1 MMSSD
6 DALTATARDA
16 RRNLENAVDSLTA
29 KGGEVAEQAQDV
41 LEMLKGALDDAIRA
55 RPYTTLLAAGAV
67 GFLCA
72 VLRHR

>member
-1 MMSSD
+1 MSTD
-6 DALTATARDA
+6 DAFTATARDA
-16 RRNLENAVDSLTA
+16 RRNVESAVDNLRA

-41 LEMLKGALDDAIRA
+41 LDTLKGALDDAIRT

>member
-1 MMSSD
+1 MSSD
-6 DALTATARDA
+6 DTLTATARDA
-16 RRNLENAVDSLTA
+16 RRNVESAMDSLRA
-29 KGGEVAEQAQDV
+29 KGGEVTAQVQDV
-41 LEMLKGALDDAIRA
+41 GDMLKGALDDAIRT

>member
-1 MMSSD
+1 MSSAD
-6 DALTATARDA
+6 TFATSARDA
-16 RRNLENAVDSLTA
+16 TRKGEDAMDNLRA
-29 KGGEVAEQAQDV
+29 KGGEVAEHAQDV
-41 LEMLKGALDDAIRA
+41 VDTLKGALDDAIRT

>member
-1 MMSSD
+1 MSNVETFGTSAREAKRNVE
-6 DALTATARDA
+6 DAIDGLK
-16 RRNLENAVDSLTA
+16 A

-41 LEMLKGALDDAIRA
+41 LDMLKGALDDAIRT